1 MGLSF
6 LPAGC
11 RAGAGAGTETT
22 GVVAT
27 GVDAGVGVAVGR
39 VADVAAKELSEDGTA
54 TSLLI
59 TTGTPVGADNSTA
72 GTGEEKGVE
81 VIDNAGVE
89 TGTRARAASGIGVE
103 AGNPKDGAIA
113 KGFADPVTDA
123 GIPPILGEA
132 EDCDNRKKGAAA
144 TKLLPALLD
153 GTEEPKPVF
162 DPKIEGFCA
171 SDDGFEKPND
181 EETGTDKGAGVKED
195 PMGCVKVLD

>member
-6 LPAGC
+6 LPGAC
-11 RAGAGAGTETT
+11 RPGAGTGTT

-27 GVDAGVGVAVGR
+27 GVNAGVGVAVGR
-39 VADVAAKELSEDGTA
+39 VADVPAEELSEDGTA
-54 TSLLI
+54 SSLRT
-59 TTGTPVGADNSTA
+59 TTGTFVGAENSTA

-81 VIDNAGVE
+81 AIDNAGVRA
-89 TGTRARAASGIGVE
+89 GTRARAAAASGVGVE
-103 AGNPKDGAIA
+103 AGNPKDGAMA
-113 KGFADPVTDA
+113 KGFVDPVTAA

-153 GTEEPKPVF
+153 GIEEPKPVF

-181 EETGTDKGAGVKED
+181 EDTGTDKGAGVKED